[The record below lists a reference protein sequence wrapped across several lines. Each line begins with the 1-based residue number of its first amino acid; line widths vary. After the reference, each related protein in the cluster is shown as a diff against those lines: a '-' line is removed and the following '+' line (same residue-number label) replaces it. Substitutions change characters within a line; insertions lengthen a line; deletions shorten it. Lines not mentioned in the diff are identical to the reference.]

1 MIKQKRHHLVVQL
14 GLIAQAIEQAPA
26 LHLLHPAKR
35 PRMKN
40 LLATMRTYTAQRTHM
55 N

>member
-1 MIKQKRHHLVVQL
+1 MIKQKWHHLAKQR

-40 LLATMRTYTAQRTHM
+40 LLATMQTSTSQRTHM